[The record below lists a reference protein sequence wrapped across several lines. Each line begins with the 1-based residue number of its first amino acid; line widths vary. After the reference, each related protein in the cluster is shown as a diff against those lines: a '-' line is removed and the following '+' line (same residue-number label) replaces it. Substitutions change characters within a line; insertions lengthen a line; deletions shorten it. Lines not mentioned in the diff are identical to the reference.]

1 MVFARNTSV
10 AAMRDSEIGSR
21 IRRMSIV
28 SQIGQALAHEFALP
42 SVSNITQ
49 VTVRLAMALLLGGLL
64 GWQREH
70 KGQSAGVKT
79 HMLVSGGSALFVLSP
94 LLAGVPMEPVTRVM
108 QGIVSGVGFLGAG
121 AIIKMQ
127 DHERIK
133 GLTTAAGIY
142 LTSAIGMTAG
152 MGLEIAA
159 IIASLLALGVF
170 SLIPKIMHQEAE
182 PPADR

>member
-1 MVFARNTSV
+1 MPAPPAWPLIATVKVV
-10 AAMRDSEIGSR
+10 APMQAGTPINDMSR
-21 IRRMSIV
+21 V
-28 SQIGQALAHEFALP
+28 LQG
-42 SVSNITQ
+42 V
-49 VTVRLAMALLLGGLL
+49 V
-64 GWQREH
+64 
-70 KGQSAGVKT
+70 AG
-79 HMLVSGGSALFVLSP
+79 
-94 LLAGVPMEPVTRVM
+94 
-108 QGIVSGVGFLGAG
+108 IGFLGAG

-182 PPADR
+182 PPADQ